1 MNELPE
7 TLDETYERTLQE
19 IDEQN
24 WEFAHRLFQCVA
36 VASRPLLVEELAELL
51 AFDFDAEAIPAFLP
65 NWRPED
71 PGQAVLSTCSS
82 LLSIV
87 NVLGCLVIQFSHFS
101 VKEYLMSP
109 RLSKAADGVSRFY
122 VSMADAHTIVA
133 KACLGCLLHLGEKV
147 SVSHLQKFPLAEY
160 AARNWIAHARF
171 ENVAESMQDG
181 LKRLFDER
189 RPHFAVWV
197 WIYDPRAPWRRA
209 SRPESPCQPKGSPLH
224 YAALCGLH
232 DTVKFLIIERSQ
244 DANTRGFD
252 DNETPLS
259 GASREGHLKVAEV
272 LLELGAD
279 VKAQDKDNWTALH
292 VASAYG
298 HIKITRML
306 LEHGADVEALD
317 LGNRTALHRA
327 SERGHLGIV
336 AVLVEHGADTNA
348 SDKDGRTPLH
358 RATEGGHL
366 DVARVLLE
374 HGADVMIQ
382 DNDFWTPLDR
392 AASRGDVKVAR
403 ILLEHGA
410 DATAKDEDDYTP
422 LHVASI
428 YGYTEI
434 ARVLL
439 EHGADPN
446 AQDLFGRTPLH
457 RASIEGRLGVAR
469 VLLEHGADA
478 NVRDILD
485 RAPLHRAAEE
495 GHLELALVLLRGG
508 GADAGVKDRDGKT
521 PLHWAAERG
530 HLAVARLLLCERAA
544 ADADAN
550 ARDGK
555 GRTPLLVSSRAGHLE
570 VVRLLLACGAEIHVA
585 NDEGRTAFQEASA
598 RGWEDVVQLLWE
610 HGGREYP
617 EGCEIGVAF

>member
-51 AFDFDAEAIPAFLP
+51 AFDFDAEAIPTFLP

-87 NVLGCLVIQFSHFS
+87 NALGCLVIQFSHFS

-133 KACLGCLLHLGEKV
+133 QACLGCLLHLGEKV

-209 SRPESPCQPKGSPLH
+209 RRSESPCQPKGSPLH

-306 LEHGADVEALD
+306 LEHGADVKALD

-410 DATAKDEDDYTP
+410 DAAAKDD
-422 LHVASI
+422 
-428 YGYTEI
+428 
-434 ARVLL
+434 
-439 EHGADPN
+439 
-446 AQDLFGRTPLH
+446 
-457 RASIEGRLGVAR
+457 
-469 VLLEHGADA
+469 EHGADA
-478 NVRDILD
+478 NARDILD

-495 GHLELALVLLRGG
+495 GHLELALVLLRGGGFGGG

-544 ADADAN
+544 DADADADVDAN

-555 GRTPLLVSSRAGHLE
+555 GRTPLHVSSRAGHLE
-570 VVRLLLACGAEIHVA
+570 VVRLLLACGAEVHVA

-617 EGCEIGVAF
+617 EGCEIGVAL